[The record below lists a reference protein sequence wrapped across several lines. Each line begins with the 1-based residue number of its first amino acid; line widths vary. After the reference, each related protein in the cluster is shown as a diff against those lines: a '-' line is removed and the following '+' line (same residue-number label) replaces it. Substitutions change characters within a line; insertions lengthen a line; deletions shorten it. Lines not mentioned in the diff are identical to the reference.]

1 MQLISRKYIAIL
13 ISAFLLTVSQAEVKA
28 QFMPVVYD
36 RTYGNDTDYRHI
48 VPLSSGEVA
57 MVGNDMGKTTVT
69 WVKRDGDA
77 LFSRTLPKGFIS
89 VDAVKY
95 LQGNKLLLIG
105 QSKDHQAKSKAEV
118 IRGRAVILD
127 NTGNIANEL
136 YAGTN
141 GSGLL
146 SGQQLKDGS
155 LILAGYE
162 LRNGSDRWGMIGKY
176 DLNGKE
182 IYKYI
187 AESSGP
193 CVAFDVLGSTT
204 EFIQVAFTSEENT
217 AATIARL
224 DSKGKAIYITR
235 LPEDKFNIHKMISSP
250 AEEVYL
256 IGSKPDHSG
265 HILKIRKEG
274 DIVFDKEIIPASS
287 SSTFEHLSLAAN
299 GNILVG
305 GNSDEKCYYSLLRN
319 DGTDLNKYILQGQIT
334 EMAMNPSS
342 GESVIV
348 SFDNERG
355 RGTITGLSKDGKP
368 VYQKNTDGRFDRAS
382 FRPNGIVLVNTGT
395 SRICMLTNMGE
406 LLFDRLATDNNV
418 RPFESVNFTSSGDIL
433 FKGKNSHLVKMGHG
447 LYVSDVKVNKPVNG
461 QTTAVF
467 TVTLTGYSTNEQ
479 GRPIPVTVDYYTQE
493 GTAIERNN
501 YNPVKGS
508 LSFIPSNE
516 GANAY
521 MMKQDIE
528 VPIKANN
535 LIEGRKLFE
544 MYLNNI
550 SNSYAAKPV
559 GTGIIEDHEAFVR
572 LVSTADG
579 LENEKDIVYE
589 LGIFKTNGEKL
600 VNATGADISIDG
612 AYGKGTADALDF
624 DMGVIPRVVIAKDAH
639 TGKFNV
645 RTLEDT
651 RYELPKS
658 VVVDFSKIN
667 TITDVNIG
675 FEASLLSCSG
685 TIIDQPAVLA
695 ITSLGDHGRLN
706 NIVSGFFT
714 VSLLRAGDGVL
725 LTNTTGGDILVECGL
740 NPATTAAEG
749 KDFVLT
755 NLHDLKI
762 WGDGNRGNVNLNGIV
777 LFDKATTGS
786 KELHIDISSVKMP
799 DGAPQIGLIT
809 DNNSAFFIIKE

>member
-1 MQLISRKYIAIL
+1 MRLTSKRYTAFLILIFLISMSTEK
-13 ISAFLLTVSQAEVKA
+13 VKA

-36 RTYGNDTDYRHI
+36 RTYGNDTDYQHI
-48 VPLSSGEVA
+48 ESLSSGEVA
-57 MVGNDMGKTTVT
+57 MVGNDMGKTTVIWIT
-69 WVKRDGDA
+69 RDGDA
-77 LFSRTLPKGFIS
+77 RFSRILPKGFIS

-105 QSKDHQAKSKAEV
+105 QSKDHQAKSKTEL
-118 IRGRAVILD
+118 IKGRAVIID
-127 NTGNIANEL
+127 NTGNIINEV

-162 LRNGSDRWGMIGKY
+162 LRNGNDRWGMIAKY

-204 EFIQVAFTSEENT
+204 EFIQAAFSSEENT

-224 DSKGKAIYITR
+224 DSKGKAIYITQ
-235 LPEDKFNIHKMISSP
+235 LPEDKFKIHNIISSST
-250 AEEVYL
+250 EDIYL
-256 IGSKPDHSG
+256 IGVTPDYSG
-265 HILKIRKEG
+265 RIIKIRKEG

-287 SSTFEHLSLAAN
+287 SSTFEHLSLASN

-305 GNSDEKCYYSLLRN
+305 GNSDGKCYYSLLRS
-319 DGTDLNKYILQGQIT
+319 DGTDLNKYILKGQIT

-342 GESVIV
+342 GESIIV
-348 SFDNERG
+348 SFDGERS

-368 VYQKNTDGRFDRAS
+368 IYQKNTDGRFDKAS
-382 FRPNGIVLVNTGT
+382 FRPNGIILVNTKT

-406 LLFDRLATDNNV
+406 LLFDRHATDSNSQA
-418 RPFESVNFTSSGDIL
+418 FENVNFTSGGDIL

-447 LYVSDVKVNKPVNG
+447 LYVSDVKINKPVNG
-461 QTTAVF
+461 LTTAVF

-493 GTAIERNN
+493 GTATERNN

-550 SNSYAAKPV
+550 SNSYAAKSV

-572 LVSTADG
+572 LVSTTDG
-579 LENEKDIVYE
+579 LENEKDVVYE

-612 AYGKGTADALDF
+612 TYGKGTADALDF
-624 DMGVIPRVVIAKDAH
+624 DMGVIPRVTIAKGAH
-639 TGKFNV
+639 TGEFNV

-658 VVVDFSKIN
+658 VVVDFNKIN
-667 TITDVNIG
+667 TTNDVNIG

-695 ITSLGDHGRLN
+695 ITSLGDHGRMN

-714 VSLLRAGDGVL
+714 VSLLRAKDGAL
-725 LTNTTGGDILVECGL
+725 LTNTTGGDIFIDCQL
-740 NPATTAAEG
+740 NAATTAIEG

-762 WGDGNRGNVNLNGIV
+762 WGDGNRGNINLNGIV

-786 KELHIDISSVKMP
+786 KEVHIDISSVQTP